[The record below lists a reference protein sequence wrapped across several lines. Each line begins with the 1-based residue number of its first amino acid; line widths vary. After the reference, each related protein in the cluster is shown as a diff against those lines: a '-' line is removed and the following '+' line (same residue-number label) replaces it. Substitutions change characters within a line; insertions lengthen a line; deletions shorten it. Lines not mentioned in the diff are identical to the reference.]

1 MSQSPYHFYQQDTK
15 FSPDTCFGLLKQK
28 FRKTDVDS
36 LDDFA
41 TVVEQ
46 SASVNKSQLVGK
58 TDGEVIVPT
67 YDWTSY
73 FATLYKK
80 IDGIKGYYHFK
91 IDVQLPGVVTEVTLW
106 KGRLELIEDKLSPL
120 VPPKG
125 LSNERQWYLY
135 DKIRRYCRDECK
147 DLTCP
152 LPDTPRLSSC
162 QSTPGI
168 DEDTPELGMEIE
180 VSQSQSPSSQPP
192 VKKRQCGNCQQY
204 GHNRRTCPNN
214 QKWN

>member
-1 MSQSPYHFYQQDTK
+1 MDHLSFLPAGHTK

-36 LDDFA
+36 FDDFA

-58 TDGEVIVPT
+58 IDGEVIVPT

-91 IDVQLPGVVTEVTLW
+91 IDTQSPGVVFLRCVCDGPVTEVTLW
-106 KGRLELIEDKLSPL
+106 KGHQELIEDKLPPL

-125 LSNERQWYLY
+125 LDSGTFITKLEGTAGMNV
-135 DKIRRYCRDECK
+135 KIS
-147 DLTCP
+147 L
-152 LPDTPRLSSC
+152 
-162 QSTPGI
+162 
-168 DEDTPELGMEIE
+168 
-180 VSQSQSPSSQPP
+180 
-192 VKKRQCGNCQQY
+192 
-204 GHNRRTCPNN
+204 
-214 QKWN
+214 